1 MPRIWEVH
9 PISSPEEEGG
19 SRRRQATAQAR
30 RAELAARQGAPGLP
44 DPEEI
49 VAERSFVSPKGK
61 RYRVL
66 RTNERDAYENDNGL
80 KRKKE

>member
-1 MPRIWEVH
+1 VARGDDKPPRK
-9 PISSPEEEGG
+9 PDARTSPPGK
-19 SRRRQATAQAR
+19 AR
-30 RAELAARQGAPGLP
+30 PGLP

-66 RTNERDAYENDNGL
+66 RTNERDAYEEDDRPE
-80 KRKKE
+80 RKDE